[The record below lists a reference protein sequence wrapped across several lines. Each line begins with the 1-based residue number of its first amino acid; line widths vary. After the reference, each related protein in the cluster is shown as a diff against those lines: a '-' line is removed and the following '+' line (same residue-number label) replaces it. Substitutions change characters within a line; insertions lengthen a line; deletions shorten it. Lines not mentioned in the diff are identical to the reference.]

1 MADQE
6 KPQLYLIT
14 PSNTDLSLFSD
25 TLVSVLDAT
34 EVACL
39 RLSTAGMDEETV
51 RRAADAFREITHAR
65 DIPLVIEH
73 HAKMVTPLGLD
84 GVHLGD
90 GSRRVRAT
98 RDDLGSDAIIGA
110 NSGTQRHDGISAA
123 EAGADYVS
131 FGPVGASALGDGSQ
145 AEIDLFSWWSEMIEV
160 PIVAEGNLDEEQ
172 LATLSQITDFVAIGP
187 EIWGHDDPAKQLKS
201 LLSAL

>member
-14 PSNTDLSLFSD
+14 PVNPDLSLFSN
-25 TLVSVLDAT
+25 TLIAVLDDV

-39 RLSTAGMDEETV
+39 RLSTAGMDEEAV
-51 RRAADAFREITHAR
+51 RRAADTMREITHAR
-65 DIPLVIEH
+65 DIPLVIED
-73 HAKMVTPLGLD
+73 HAKLVTGLGLD

-110 NSGTQRHDGISAA
+110 YCGTHRHDGISAA

-131 FGPVGASALGDGSQ
+131 FGPVGASDLGDGSQ
-145 AEIDLFSWWSEMIEV
+145 AEPDLFSWWSEMIEI
-160 PIVAEGNLDEEQ
+160 PIVAEGNLNEDL
-172 LATLSQITDFVAIGP
+172 LASISQITDFIAIGP
-187 EIWGHDDPAKQLKS
+187 EIWGRDDPAKHLKT
-201 LLSAL
+201 LLSTL